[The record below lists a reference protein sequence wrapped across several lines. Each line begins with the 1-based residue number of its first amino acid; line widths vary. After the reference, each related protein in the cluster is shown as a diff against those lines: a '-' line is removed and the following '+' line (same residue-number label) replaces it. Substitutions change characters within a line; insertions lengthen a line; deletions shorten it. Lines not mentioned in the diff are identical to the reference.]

1 MRHAGLSIRGM
12 ARELGIHGPAQV
24 DAHPFPQQLG
34 GEGVVGALERCVAGS
49 TTAAASSQGWRC
61 GDGTAAI
68 TWVRGGGAMFAVGRQ
83 QPAGVALAHPQ
94 SSAAGAM
101 GTWYSKTELS
111 T

>member
-1 MRHAGLSIRGM
+1 M

-49 TTAAASSQGWRC
+49 ATAAASVAGMALWGR
-61 GDGTAAI
+61 DGRDY
-68 TWVRGGGAMFAVGRQ
+68 VGQGGGAMFAVGRQ

>member
-1 MRHAGLSIRGM
+1 M
-12 ARELGIHGPAQV
+12 ALWGRDGR
-24 DAHPFPQQLG
+24 DY
-34 GEGVVGALERCVAGS
+34 VG
-49 TTAAASSQGWRC
+49 Q
-61 GDGTAAI
+61 
-68 TWVRGGGAMFAVGRQ
+68 GGGAMFAVGRQ

>member
-34 GEGVVGALERCVAGS
+34 GEGVVGALERCVAVPPRRQRP
-49 TTAAASSQGWRC
+49 SQGWRC

-68 TWVRGGGAMFAVGRQ
+68 TWVR
-83 QPAGVALAHPQ
+83 
-94 SSAAGAM
+94 AAAPC
-101 GTWYSKTELS
+101 SR
-111 T
+111 